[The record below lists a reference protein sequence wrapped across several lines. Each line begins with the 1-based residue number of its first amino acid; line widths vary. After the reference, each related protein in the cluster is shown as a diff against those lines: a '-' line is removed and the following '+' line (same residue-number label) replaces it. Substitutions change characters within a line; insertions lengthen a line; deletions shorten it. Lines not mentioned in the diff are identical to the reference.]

1 MRLSLPDSLPIAQED
16 WNQTPPAVQAV
27 ILAQTEAIRALRQE
41 VERLQG
47 EVAEL
52 QEQVGQNSTNS
63 SRPPSSD
70 LPGPPKRERT
80 PSGHLDRKLRFR
92 LSYR

>member
-1 MRLSLPDSLPIAQED
+1 MSLPDSLPIAQED

-27 ILAQTEAIRALRQE
+27 ILAQAEAIRALRQE

-63 SRPPSSD
+63 SRPPSRRSARAPETGTD
-70 LPGPPKRERT
+70 PFGASAWGTTRP
-80 PSGHLDRKLRFR
+80 
-92 LSYR
+92 